1 MKIHLATT
9 DAEITACHPVMHQ
22 LRPHLDAADFLTAV
36 KRMKRETYQLVALAD
51 PNIRAVAGFRKMEM
65 LATGPV
71 LYVDDLVTDTKFR
84 SKGYGAKLLQW
95 LLDEAKREGCQYLEL
110 DSGTHRLDAHRFYER
125 NQLQKAAIHFS
136 IPAHA
141 AKAWHAQVP
150 AKP

>member
-1 MKIHLATT
+1 MTITLAKT
-9 DAEITACHPVMHQ
+9 DKQITACHPVMHQ
-22 LRPHLDAADFLTAV
+22 LRPHLNAGDFLTAV

-51 PNIRAVAGFRKMEM
+51 PDIRAVAGFRKMEM

-71 LYVDDLVTDTKFR
+71 LYVDDLVTDAKYR

-110 DSGTHRLDAHRFYER
+110 DSGTQRLDAHRFYER
-125 NQLQKAAIHFS
+125 NQLQKAAFHFS

-141 AKAWHAQVP
+141 TKAWHASLVT
-150 AKP
+150 KP